1 MKYLIIFLY
10 LAIGIVIASI
20 AKALDDGRCD
30 DDIMIPIILM
40 WPLLLVFGLFAV
52 IYFVVDKITEKLA
65 NEIRQRKEEIE
76 YIKKK
81 LDKWS

>member
-1 MKYLIIFLY
+1 M
-10 LAIGIVIASI
+10 AIGIVIASI

>member
-1 MKYLIIFLY
+1 